1 MVLAQ
6 TDADLGGIFDLGRV
20 TGWDWIRAGI
30 TVAAALAAAVVLRRV
45 IQAWVG
51 RSDADRHAAQIVG
64 RFTAYVIV
72 TAGLLYALSAL
83 DVDLVP
89 ILGALGVVGIALAF
103 AFQNILE
110 NFIAGIL
117 ILLRRPIRI
126 GEQVALLDT
135 EGTVADINLRTVIVR
150 QVDGKLVFVP
160 NAAIL
165 NNPIVNYTREG
176 ARRTTLDV
184 GVAYHTDLDRAQ
196 QVILDAVRSV
206 DGVLANPPPEAF
218 VHTFGSS
225 SIDFAVRYWHQ
236 PTIAVE
242 WAVRD
247 AVARDLKREFDRS
260 GIQIPFP
267 QRVLWAPEGLRV
279 QTTGGRDE

>member
-1 MVLAQ
+1 MLLAQ
-6 TDADLGGIFDLGRV
+6 TDADLSGIFDLGKV

-30 TVAAALAAAVVLRRV
+30 TVAVAVLVAVAVRHAVRS
-45 IQAWVG
+45 WVEHTE
-51 RSDADRHAAQIVG
+51 ADHHAAQIVS
-64 RFTAYVIV
+64 RFAAYLIV
-72 TAGLLYALSAL
+72 TAGLLYGLNQL

-117 ILLRRPIRI
+117 ILMRRPIRI
-126 GEQVALLDT
+126 GEQVSLSDT

-150 QVDGKLVFVP
+150 QVDGKLVYVP
-160 NAAIL
+160 NASVL
-165 NNPIVNYTREG
+165 NNPIVNLTREG

-196 QVILDAVRSV
+196 QVILEQVRSV
-206 DGVLANPPPEAF
+206 PGVLADPPPEAF
-218 VHTFGSS
+218 VHAFGSS
-225 SIDFAVRYWHQ
+225 SIDFAVRYWHH
-236 PTIAVE
+236 PTIAME
-242 WAVRD
+242 WEVRD
-247 AVARDLKREFDRS
+247 AVARGLKRELDGA

-267 QRVLWAPEGLRV
+267 QRVLWAPQGIDV
-279 QTTGGRDE
+279 HTDVAP